1 MANELNHI
9 IVHCRNR
16 RESAAFLA
24 DLMAA
29 SAPVEWSRFTQVTTS
44 NGVGI
49 DFADDLVPHA
59 DINESHLA
67 FLVTEEEFDGILAR
81 LKKDSIPFWPNPAK
95 SVEGEINHDFGG
107 RGLYTLDPGG
117 TIMIEFITTPY
128 GDIPSH
134 RTTPASYTSDNTA
147 HE

>member
-29 SAPVEWSRFTQVTTS
+29 PTPLDWGRFTQVTTS
-44 NGVGI
+44 NNVGI
-49 DFADDLVPHA
+49 DFADDLVPH
-59 DINESHLA
+59 DRINESHVA
-67 FLVTEEEFDGILAR
+67 FLVTDEEFDAILAR
-81 LKKDSIPFWPNPAK
+81 LKKNSVPFWPNPSK
-95 SVEGEINHDFGG
+95 SFEGEINHSYGG

-117 TIMIEFITTPY
+117 TVLAEFITTPY
-128 GDIPSH
+128 DQG
-134 RTTPASYTSDNTA
+134 
-147 HE
+147 